1 MFNIP
6 IRGEIDGRDIAVYL
20 GKRYSITAKGK
31 YYEGVLSKCDK
42 IDEKFLIK
50 TVNGGC
56 WIPFTEI
63 DSMERV

>member
-20 GKRYSITAKGK
+20 RKRYGITANGK
-31 YYEGVLSKCDK
+31 YYEGVLAKCDK

-50 TVNGGC
+50 TVNGGY
-56 WIPFTEI
+56 WILFSEI
-63 DSMERV
+63 DNIEKV